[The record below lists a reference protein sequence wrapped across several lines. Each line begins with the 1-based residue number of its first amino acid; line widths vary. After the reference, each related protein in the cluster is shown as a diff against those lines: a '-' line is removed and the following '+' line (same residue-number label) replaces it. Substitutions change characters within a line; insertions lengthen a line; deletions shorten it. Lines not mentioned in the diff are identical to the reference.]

1 MSKLERR
8 LLAFAGGVVFMA
20 LGTTAQAVT
29 VFDTMLVDITVLEVC
44 TMTVTSDVN
53 FGNVTPGVTG
63 TVQNNGEITY
73 ACSSTTVGNVEID
86 DGGTRAMAGGSTTIV
101 YTLGQ
106 DAYVD
111 TAGGTTWGL
120 IADGEALGITG
131 AGVTTPVLLPVYGEV
146 LAAAYA
152 DADTILHQQTV
163 TVNLVY

>member
-8 LLAFAGGVVFMA
+8 LLAVAGGVVFMA
-20 LGTTAQAVT
+20 LGTAQAVT
-29 VFDTMLVDITVLEVC
+29 VTDTMLVDITVLEVC

-63 TVQNNGEITY
+63 DVQADGEIEY
-73 ACSSTTVGNVEID
+73 ACSSTTVGNVEIV
-86 DGGTRAMAGGSTTIV
+86 DGGTRAMAGGATTIA

-106 DAYVD
+106 NNYLGS
-111 TAGGTTWGL
+111 GGTTWGL
-120 IADGEALGITG
+120 IADGESLGITG
-131 AGVTTPVLLPVYGEV
+131 AGVATPVQLPVYGEV

>member
-1 MSKLERR
+1 MSKLKRR
-8 LLAFAGGVVFMA
+8 LLAAAGGVVFMA
-20 LGTTAQAVT
+20 LGTAQAVT
-29 VFDTMLVDITVLEVC
+29 VSDTLLVDITVLEVC

-53 FGNVTPGVTG
+53 FGSVTPGVTG

-86 DGGTRAMAGGSTTIV
+86 DGGTREMAGGSTTIV

-106 DAYVD
+106 DTYVD
-111 TAGGTTWGL
+111 TGGGTTWGL
-120 IADGEALGITG
+120 IADGEALGISG

>member
-8 LLAFAGGVVFMA
+8 LLAVAGGVVFMA
-20 LGTTAQAVT
+20 LGTAQAVT
-29 VFDTMLVDITVLEVC
+29 VTDTMLVDITVLEVC
-44 TMTVTSDVN
+44 TVTVTSDVN
-53 FGNVTPGVTG
+53 CGNVTPGVTG

-111 TAGGTTWGL
+111 TGGGTTWGL
-120 IADGEALGITG
+120 IADGEALPITG
-131 AGVTTPVLLPVYGEV
+131 AGVTTDVLLPVYGEV